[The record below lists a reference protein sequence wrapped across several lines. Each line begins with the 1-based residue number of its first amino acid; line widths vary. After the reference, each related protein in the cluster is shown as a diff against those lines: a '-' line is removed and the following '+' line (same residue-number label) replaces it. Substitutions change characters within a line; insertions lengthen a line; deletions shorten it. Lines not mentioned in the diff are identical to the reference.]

1 VKKAYMN
8 EVSMKSI
15 FHSRYKWHDLYIPVK
30 IQTQNKFRSEMSQ
43 ELGFEIHLDQPYEA
57 ALEKVIA
64 ALKSEGF
71 GVLTR
76 IDVQA
81 TLKEK
86 LGEDFRSYVI
96 LGACNPSLAHRA
108 LQTDP
113 VVGLLLP
120 CNVTVETDPLGGSL
134 ARIANPEIMLT
145 VGPLEHNATLQEVA
159 SLARAK
165 LERVAEA
172 LLEA

>member
-1 VKKAYMN
+1 M
-8 EVSMKSI
+8 
-15 FHSRYKWHDLYIPVK
+15 
-30 IQTQNKFRSEMSQ
+30 TQEI
-43 ELGFEIHLDQPYEA
+43 GFEVHLDLPYEV

-86 LGEDFRSYVI
+86 LGEGFRPYAI
-96 LGACNPSLAHRA
+96 LGACNPALAHRA

-113 VVGLLLP
+113 VVGLMLP
-120 CNVTVETDPLGGSL
+120 CNVTVEADPLGGSL
-134 ARIANPEIMLT
+134 ARIANPEIMLA
-145 VGPLEHNATLQEVA
+145 VGALENNEALREVA
-159 SLARAK
+159 TTARIK

-172 LLEA
+172 LLEG